1 MDMQIE
7 TLLEAVQEC
16 PDIYELAAQQ
26 DTNPRAYFWG
36 ALPRNYNFFDR
47 PREEVTLVVIPA
59 DSERLEEAFREAIR
73 HAYPFVS
80 SLFGLNGSGE
90 KPVTI
95 AVPNAY
101 STNQCDIMES
111 FIAQLSPLFQME
123 DLYLNWRNKLEA
135 MQDCA
140 QSDIRRPLNYAP
152 LVYIIDIDAAFPLV
166 EAQYL
171 IEILKREVVWKNGGR
186 LVFYSCRDI
195 SRQLELRPTVPY
207 ENTYEDSLF
216 G

>member
-7 TLLEAVQEC
+7 TLLEAVTEC

-36 ALPRNYNFFDR
+36 SLPPNYSFLDR
-47 PREEVTLVVIPA
+47 PREEVTLVIIPA

-80 SLFGLNGSGE
+80 SLFGLNNGE
-90 KPVTI
+90 RPVTI
-95 AVPNAY
+95 AVPNSY
-101 STNQCDIMES
+101 STDQSAIMEA
-111 FIAQLSPLFQME
+111 FIAQLRPLFPIAWGI
-123 DLYLNWRNKLEA
+123 NWDWRRILVA

-140 QSDIRRPLNYAP
+140 QSNIRRPRAYAP
-152 LVYIIDIDAAFPLV
+152 LVYVVDIDAAFPLV
-166 EAQYL
+166 EAHYL
-171 IEILKREVVWKNGGR
+171 IEILKREIVWKNGGR

-195 SRQLELRPTVPY
+195 SRQMDLRPTVPY
-207 ENTYEDSLF
+207 EDNRF
-216 G
+216 